1 VRWDRGGAQEIGA
14 NDIVRVMDVWT
25 ITLMLGVSALWL
37 WLAGAFVVLVKAR
50 ARA

>member
-1 VRWDRGGAQEIGA
+1 MRWDPGGAQEIGA
-14 NDIVRVMDVWT
+14 NDVVRDMDVWT

-37 WLAGAFVVLVKAR
+37 CLAGAFLVLVKAK